1 MKYDVLLT
9 IGHNVNGKP
18 TLTTRYITKRVTMRL
33 QIQGFTAIPCLG
45 MWEGEAEESTRL
57 EINALDKA
65 KADDIRAQIPELAKA
80 LGQMQIM
87 FEMKPSRVEFIDK
100 ANDAQAVKSA

>member
-9 IGHNVNGKP
+9 VGHNVNGKP
-18 TLTTRYITKRVTMRL
+18 VLTTHYITKRITTRL
-33 QIQGFTAIPCLG
+33 HVRGFTAIPCFG
-45 MWEGEAEESTRL
+45 MWEGEAEESTRI
-57 EINALDKA
+57 EINALDKT

-100 ANDAQAVKSA
+100 ADDAQAVKSA